1 MVSGRKAQVRGT
13 GSVNGKSGFVFL
25 ATAYDDDP
33 RERCEG
39 DEDDHGD
46 DRHRGRE
53 RHHASPSPRDR
64 FRLKIWNPA
73 TGVLV
78 YDDVRGAPDDIDSA
92 SPQPLSSGC
101 IVVTHPG
108 NHFPRRGDHDR

>member
-1 MVSGRKAQVRGT
+1 
-13 GSVNGKSGFVFL
+13 
-25 ATAYDDDP
+25 
-33 RERCEG
+33 
-39 DEDDHGD
+39 
-46 DRHRGRE
+46 
-53 RHHASPSPRDR
+53 
-64 FRLKIWNPA
+64 
-73 TGVLV
+73 VLV